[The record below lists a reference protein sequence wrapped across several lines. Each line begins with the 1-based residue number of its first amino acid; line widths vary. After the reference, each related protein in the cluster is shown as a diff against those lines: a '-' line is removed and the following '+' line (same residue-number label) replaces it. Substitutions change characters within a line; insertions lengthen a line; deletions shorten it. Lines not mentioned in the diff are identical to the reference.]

1 MEDKLRLG
9 LILGG
14 KILGKAVL
22 CNWFPSCD
30 FGGPVGLVKHGSSKV
45 INYSVSNGKSPV
57 TVYRHHMYQ
66 AIKILDPMQIVSP
79 QIREIRNVLPEDLVV
94 LK

>member
-1 MEDKLRLG
+1 M
-9 LILGG
+9 
-14 KILGKAVL
+14 
-22 CNWFPSCD
+22 
-30 FGGPVGLVKHGSSKV
+30 

-66 AIKILDPMQIVSP
+66 AIKIIDPRQIVSP